1 MSQRRN
7 HMHNHRGCAPNS
19 PTRPR
24 ISKKPMERRQ
34 EIIQTAFRLFSEKG
48 FENTTI
54 QDIAAQMN
62 VSMGLCYRY
71 FKSKTDIFEAACEF
85 YATESLRE
93 TQILNEPDMPAVD
106 KLHYFIQYLFDYTLK
121 HKEFEANYHE
131 NSEIRASRIDKVA
144 AKMVEDLI
152 PVIQQGIREGTFH
165 CENPETT
172 TRFIVFGMLHTFH
185 EEIPAENIEAY
196 IHHFVIFIRKM
207 LVDLLKIDNPEQ
219 LLVWDEKNK
228 N

>member
-7 HMHNHRGCAPNS
+7 HTHNHRGNAPNS

-34 EIIQTAFRLFSEKG
+34 EIIRTAFLLFSKKG

-62 VSMGLCYRY
+62 VSVGLCYRY
-71 FKSKTDIFEAACEF
+71 FKSKTEIFEAACEL
-85 YATESLRE
+85 YASESLQQ
-93 TQILNEPDMPAVD
+93 TQIPMEPGMSAVD
-106 KLHYFIQYLFDYTLK
+106 KLNYFIKDLFDYTLR

-131 NSEIRASRIDKVA
+131 TTEIRTSRIDKVA
-144 AKMVEDLI
+144 AKMVENLI
-152 PVIQQGIREGTFH
+152 PVMEQGIQEGEFH
-165 CENPETT
+165 CENLETT

-185 EEIPAENIEAY
+185 EEIPAENIEDY

-207 LVDLLKIDNPEQ
+207 LVDLLKIDDPER
-219 LLVWDEKNK
+219 LLAWNK
-228 N
+228 RE